1 MSGLDSIALAVAH
14 LEEMSK
20 RAAEESGTGVLP
32 TATLTHGDLRADRI
46 SPSPTM
52 AMASIPHPLSVSKN
66 PSARVVSSDSLDLEP
81 VECSDVNAYVN
92 FDASVSVHVVLRPQD
107 GAVVSSE
114 EIAENSAT
122 LLAMNMKLEE
132 VLADPEAWLQS
143 MAGKSIPRPPEGTF
157 QGAKVADVLCGRGGE
172 SNHHPGNQ
180 AYRRLVKAF
189 QPLYIASKRRF
200 KPKISECIVYTI
212 RQYGGR
218 FLRRSDPRRS
228 VFDDVG
234 NTKAREKTSQALRE
248 GAPELRGP
256 APSSLDNETNDDV
269 AATQDGVPVAVSPT
283 GLGSFPPAVPPAHYM
298 NAHILHSQMEAYFP
312 FGPATPFQQM
322 LMMGGSRG
330 VLPVPVVPSGSS
342 VVEPLVLH
350 NDPPVTESEAGDEA
364 GKKRSVSS
372 IVSEDS
378 TSQTGSLS
386 STSIGSGNATE
397 IRLGGPRLKRFKQRL
412 IEEHSEDDE

>member
-20 RAAEESGTGVLP
+20 RAAEESGTDVMPSG
-32 TATLTHGDLRADRI
+32 TQTHGELRADRI

-52 AMASIPHPLSVSKN
+52 AMASIPHPLLVSKN
-66 PSARVVSSDSLDLEP
+66 PSARVVSCDSLNLEP
-81 VECSDVNAYVN
+81 VEGSDVDANVN
-92 FDASVSVHVVLRPQD
+92 SDASVTVHVVLRAQD

-114 EIAENSAT
+114 EMAENSAT
-122 LLAMNMKLEE
+122 LMAMNKKLEE

-143 MAGKSIPRPPEGTF
+143 MAGKSIPRPPEGTYE
-157 QGAKVADVLCGRGGE
+157 GAKVADVLCGRGGE

-256 APSSLDNETNDDV
+256 APCSLDNQTNDDV
-269 AATQDGVPVAVSPT
+269 ATTQDAAPVAVSPT

-298 NAHILHSQMEAYFP
+298 NAHMLRAQMDAYFP
-312 FGPATPFQQM
+312 YGPVTPFQQM
-322 LMMGGSRG
+322 LLMGGSSG
-330 VLPVPVVPSGSS
+330 GLPVPVVQGSS
-342 VVEPLVLH
+342 VGEALVLH
-350 NDPPVTESEAGDEA
+350 NNPPVTESEADKEA

-372 IVSEDS
+372 IVSEDA

-386 STSIGSGNATE
+386 SASIGSVNGTE
-397 IRLGGPRLKRFKQRL
+397 IRLGGPRLKRLKQRL

>member
-14 LEEMSK
+14 LEELSK
-20 RAAEESGTGVLP
+20 RAAEESAPDILPSGTI
-32 TATLTHGDLRADRI
+32 THRDLRADRI
-46 SPSPTM
+46 FPSPTM
-52 AMASIPHPLSVSKN
+52 AMASTPHPMTISKN
-66 PSARVVSSDSLDLEP
+66 PSARVVSNDSLNLEL
-81 VECSDVNAYVN
+81 VESSDVTANV
-92 FDASVSVHVVLRPQD
+92 DASSVTAHVVQPSQD
-107 GAVVSSE
+107 TVFFSSE

-122 LLAMNMKLEE
+122 LVAMNKKLEE
-132 VLADPEAWLQS
+132 VLSDPEAWLKS
-143 MAGKSIPRPPEGTF
+143 MDGTSIPRPPEGTF

-200 KPKISECIVYTI
+200 KPKISECIVFTI

-256 APSSLDNETNDDV
+256 APSSVDNETNDD
-269 AATQDGVPVAVSPT
+269 AATTQDSTPVATFPT
-283 GLGSFPPAVPPAHYM
+283 GLGSFAPAVPPVHCM
-298 NAHILHSQMEAYFP
+298 NAHILRAQMDAYFP
-312 FGPATPFQQM
+312 FGHVTPFQHM
-322 LMMGGSRG
+322 LLMGGSSG
-330 VLPVPVVPSGSS
+330 VHPVSVVPGATM
-342 VVEPLVLH
+342 EPLVAA
-350 NDPPVTESEAGDEA
+350 DDIPITQSEQGNET

-372 IVSEDS
+372 IVSEDA

-386 STSIGSGNATE
+386 SASIGSANASTE
-397 IRLGGPRLKRFKQRL
+397 TRLGGPRLKRLKQRL
-412 IEEHSEDDE
+412 IEEHSEEDE